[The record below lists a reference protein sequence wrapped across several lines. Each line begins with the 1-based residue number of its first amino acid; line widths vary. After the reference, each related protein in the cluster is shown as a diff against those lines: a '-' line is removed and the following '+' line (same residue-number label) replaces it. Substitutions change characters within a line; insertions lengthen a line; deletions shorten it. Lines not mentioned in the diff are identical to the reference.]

1 MGESRFEDKYKL
13 NANPTEDEL
22 EEKKK
27 KKDEWK
33 RKKAE
38 RKEKR
43 RRKRA
48 GDEYREK
55 QMTELR
61 SGIGAGDGK
70 VVGLWESIGNWD

>member
-1 MGESRFEDKYKL
+1 MSHSSLGERDGHFVSRAAAAAAAVVGESRFEDKYKL

-48 GDEYREK
+48 GDENMENK
-55 QMTELR
+55 
-61 SGIGAGDGK
+61 
-70 VVGLWESIGNWD
+70 